1 MQPDLSPEDYAA
13 RAALLRDTIKA
24 DRFPLSPR
32 IASLRAILDKLD
44 PPEPLPLRHPPLKPY
59 APSMFMARSGRG
71 GALKSTRVRW
81 CRSAQPTD
89 RRPGFEGLRT

>member
-13 RAALLRDTIKA
+13 IAVLLRDTIKA

-32 IASLRAILDKLD
+32 VASLRAILDKLD

-59 APSMFMARSGRG
+59 APSMFLARKK
-71 GALKSTRVRW
+71 A
-81 CRSAQPTD
+81 
-89 RRPGFEGLRT
+89 RRRA